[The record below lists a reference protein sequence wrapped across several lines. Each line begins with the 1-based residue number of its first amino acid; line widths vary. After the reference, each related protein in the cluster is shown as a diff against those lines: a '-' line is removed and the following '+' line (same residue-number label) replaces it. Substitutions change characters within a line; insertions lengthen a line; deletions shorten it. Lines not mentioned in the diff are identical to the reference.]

1 MHGRACKQCIYRSYN
16 TSTFNAMRLDKTPL
30 TCQCETEDKKA
41 EEFQIS
47 LFYWSF
53 SHDIVA
59 VKGLNN
65 TNKCRFYGQLLDE
78 NA

>member
-1 MHGRACKQCIYRSYN
+1 
-16 TSTFNAMRLDKTPL
+16 MRFDKTKTNKKTL